1 MSSKDYVRRVSEL
14 AQNLG
19 FAAEGKIDLLVK
31 KFADHNNYTLS
42 VDLANEKFFYGAKII
57 VNDETTSN
65 FAHSENFVVFECVV
79 RLLEKGYAP
88 EHLELEPRWNLGRTS
103 KGGKA
108 DVLVKT
114 RGGEALIIIECKTF
128 GAEYEKEKKNLF
140 AAGGQLLSYL
150 QQEQATQFL
159 CLYASQLTDNRRIEY
174 VNTIVRIEDSPEVLQ
189 LLKTEPDTLSFANAK
204 NVKDYYDVWKNAYNN
219 FSTPNGIF
227 DDDIHAYEPAQV
239 PIKRR
244 DLKPFT
250 KEEGR
255 KFYDTFAEILRHN
268 NISDQSNAF
277 NRILSLILCK
287 IVDEQKKPDELTDFQ
302 IRDFKEPARDIQD
315 RLQKLYAD
323 GMRKFLD
330 EEIVYY
336 SSAELEDVLTNFPR
350 QAAKREIREMFD
362 RQKFYSNNEFAFK
375 EVHNE
380 KLFLENAKV
389 LNEILRLLQYKQF
402 RYARKDSGEYKEQ
415 KRYLGEFFELLLDA
429 GYKQTSGQFFTPLPI
444 ARFIVSSLPVRETI
458 KAKLDAKEKQF
469 LPLTIDYACGSGH
482 FLIEAIDEIQT
493 YLDTLK
499 PEYTEEINQNLEHW
513 QKTDWTD
520 EFIYGVEKD
529 YRLART
535 SKLACFMNG
544 DGEANII
551 FGDGLAD
558 YRQTDKRFPDGFDFL
573 AANPPYSVH
582 GFKPHIKDSI
592 KGNDFTL
599 LPFLTETASEIEV
612 LFIER
617 AAQLLKEN
625 ACAGIILPSSIL
637 SGKSIYARAREILLR
652 AFEIRA
658 VVEFGSNTFMA
669 TGTNTVT
676 LFLKR
681 RDDRIAENAVYV
693 AQDFII
699 HNKTRE
705 NDFADNAQVFDAYAR
720 TLGVTLADYKT
731 LTAKDENDEIKQ
743 TEWFADYR
751 RWFDNLTEIKNLQKS
766 GEFKKQS
773 KTEQAA
779 QLKRDFYK
787 RVLAKERDKFEFFY
801 LVYGQK
807 TLIVRA
813 PKDGKEE
820 KAFLG
825 YDYSSRRGAEGI
837 NLYADQS
844 GKHQTALYDDADLD
858 NPEKLNYLV
867 RQAVLAENYDYKLE
881 NFAASLPIPASLPEN
896 TVFANLSDCLDFSSN
911 EFDKQISISPK
922 LTFESKHK
930 LFRLEEVCSKITDG
944 SHLPPSDIG
953 SGNYLMLSTKNIN
966 EGKIDFNN
974 PRYISKEEFEKE
986 DKRTNIKKDDVLL
999 SIVGSIGRSAVVKDE
1014 FSFTLQRSVA
1024 VLKPN
1029 NELLNADFLKHAL
1042 DTESVQTQL
1051 NYYARGKTQ
1060 QGIYLGDLNKIKIPL
1075 PPLDVQKKIVGEI
1088 DVVEREEEAD
1098 CETIEKA
1105 KDGIN
1110 ELINNLQGERLPL
1123 RNLVEINPSKREVE
1137 NLAADTLVSFVEMA
1151 SVSDKGGIMNKVD
1164 KSLSQVKTGYT
1175 YFRDG
1180 DVLFAKI
1187 TPCMENG
1194 KGALASGLTNQIG
1207 FGSTE
1212 FYVLRADDSIIPQ
1225 LLYQITQNKDFRREA
1240 EKNMTG
1246 TSGHRRVTRTF
1257 LENYIV
1263 NVPNIDEQKKIVA
1276 SIEKHEAII
1285 SESEARLATAAER
1298 KAAILRTYL

>member
-1 MSSKDYVRRVSEL
+1 MSINTLTKTIRSL
-14 AQNLG
+14 AEKLG
-19 FAAEGKIDLLVK
+19 FIPESNTNLLVR
-31 KFADHNNYTLS
+31 KFTNHNNYSLS
-42 VDLANEKFFYGAKII
+42 VDFVNGKISYGAKIV
-57 VNDETTSN
+57 VNDETISN
-65 FAHSENFVVFECVV
+65 FAHSENFVVLECVV

-88 EHLELEPRWNLGRTS
+88 EHLELEPRWSLGRAA

-108 DVLVKT
+108 DILVKT
-114 RGGEALIIIECKTF
+114 RDGEPLIIIECKTF
-128 GAEYEKEKKNLF
+128 GYEYDKERERLF
-140 AAGGQLLSYL
+140 STGGQLLSYL
-150 QQEQATQFL
+150 QQEQATRFL
-159 CLYASQLTDNRRIEY
+159 CLYASHLTDDAIEY
-174 VNTIVRIEDSPEVLQ
+174 VNTIVRIEDSPEVLE
-189 LLKTEPDTLSFANAK
+189 LLKTEPDTLSFTNAK
-204 NVKDYYDVWKNAYNN
+204 NVKDYYDVWKNGYNN

-227 DDDIHAYEPAQV
+227 DEDIHAYEPAQV
-239 PIKRR
+239 PIKRK

-250 KEEGR
+250 AEEGR
-255 KFYDTFAEILRHN
+255 KFFNQFAEILRHN

-287 IVDEQKKPDELTDFQ
+287 IVDEQKKPEELTDFQ
-302 IRDFKEPARDIQD
+302 IKDFKEPAEQIQD
-315 RLQKLYAD
+315 RLQKLYAN
-323 GMRKFLD
+323 GMKKFLNEDIIYYSD
-330 EEIVYY
+330 EE
-336 SSAELEDVLTNFPR
+336 LERVIDNFPR
-350 QAAKREIREMFD
+350 QAAKREIREMFR

-402 RYARKDSGEYKEQ
+402 RYARKDSNEYKEQ

-444 ARFIVSSLPVRETI
+444 AKFIVSSLPVRETI

-499 PEYTEEINQNLEHW
+499 PEYTDEINQNLEHW

-520 EFIYGVEKD
+520 EFIYGIEKD

-558 YRQTDKRFPDGFDFL
+558 YRQTDKKFSDGFDFL

-658 VVEFGSNTFMA
+658 IVEFGSNTFMA
-669 TGTNTVT
+669 TGTNTVN

-681 RDDRIAENAVYV
+681 RDDTIAENAVYV

-699 HNKTRE
+699 YNKARK
-705 NDFADNAQVFDAYAR
+705 NDFADNEKIFDAYAQ
-720 TLGVTLADYKT
+720 TLGVLLADYKT
-731 LTAKDENDEIKQ
+731 LTAKDENDAIKQ
-743 TEWFADYR
+743 TEWFADYK
-751 RWFDNLTEIKNLQKS
+751 RWFENLTELKNLQKS
-766 GEFKKQS
+766 NDFKKKS
-773 KTEQAA
+773 KAEREA
-779 QLKRDFYK
+779 QLKQEFYK
-787 RVLAKERDKFEFFY
+787 RILAKERDKFEFFY
-801 LVYGQK
+801 LAYGQK

-825 YDYSSRRGAEGI
+825 YDYSNRRGAEGI
-837 NLYADQS
+837 NLYTDAS
-844 GKHQTALYDDADLD
+844 GRHQTALYDNADLD

-867 RQAVLAENYDYKLE
+867 RQTVLTENYDYKLE
-881 NFAASLPIPASLPEN
+881 NFAASLPIPATLPEN
-896 TVFANLSDCLDFSSN
+896 SAFVETIDCLDF
-911 EFDKQISISPK
+911 
-922 LTFESKHK
+922 
-930 LFRLEEVCSKITDG
+930 
-944 SHLPPSDIG
+944 
-953 SGNYLMLSTKNIN
+953 TKV
-966 EGKIDFNN
+966 
-974 PRYISKEEFEKE
+974 EFEKNISLTTSKKNDLE
-986 DKRTNIKKDDVLL
+986 KVHSKWNFVRLNDVAEIYSGGTPDTKQKSYYDGGIHWATLVDTKQKYLYSTQKTISVEGLKNSSATLLPVNTVIFSSRATIGDVTIAKVEVSTNQGYKNFVCNPKLIDY
-999 SIVGSIGRSAVVKDE
+999 E
-1014 FSFTLQRSVA
+1014 FLYYI
-1024 VLKPN
+1024 LKQEAQN
-1029 NELLNADFLKHAL
+1029 IASLATGL
-1042 DTESVQTQL
+1042 T
-1051 NYYARGKTQ
+1051 YAEINKTQ
-1060 QGIYLGDLNKIKIPL
+1060 ISNYKIPL
-1075 PPLDVQKKIVGEI
+1075 PPLDVQKKIVDEI
-1088 DVVEREEEAD
+1088 EVVEREEETD
-1098 CETIEKA
+1098 RETIEKA

-1110 ELINNLQGERLPL
+1110 DLINNLKGERLPL
-1123 RNLVEINPSKREVE
+1123 RNLVEINPSKKEIE

-1212 FYVLRADDSIIPQ
+1212 FYVLRANDSILPQ
-1225 LLYQITQNKDFRREA
+1225 LLYQITQDKDFRAEA

-1246 TSGHRRVTRTF
+1246 TSGHRRVTKTF

-1263 NVPNIDEQKKIVA
+1263 NVPKKDEQKKIVA
-1276 SIEKHEAII
+1276 AIKKHEAII
-1285 SESEARLATAAER
+1285 SEADARLAKTAER
-1298 KAAILRTYL
+1298 KAAVLREYL